1 MDLRRLNQPRAI
13 VTNLGLAVV
22 ISAAVYSSLRTLE
35 LSNLSIVE
43 SANVPLYEKRFEGL
57 RKLLPQHGVI
67 GYTSD
72 EPNPAGYY
80 LANYTLSPILLKQS
94 DGPRIFIVNRTRD
107 ATTPD
112 AAPDVPYDAA
122 YAGDY
127 TVRRTPDATLYD
139 FGGGLMLVERDSQ

>member
-13 VTNLGLAVV
+13 VTNLGLAIV
-22 ISAAVYSSLRTLE
+22 IAAAVYSSLRTLE

-43 SANVPLYEKRFEGL
+43 SANVPSYEKRFEAL
-57 RKLLPQHGVI
+57 RKILPQHGVI

-72 EPNPAGYY
+72 ESNPAGYY
-80 LANYTLSPILLKQS
+80 LANYALSPILLEQG

-112 AAPDVPYDAA
+112 AAYDAA
-122 YAGDY
+122 HAGGY
-127 TVRRTPDATLYD
+127 TVRRTPDATVYD
-139 FGGGLMLVERDSQ
+139 FGRGLMLVERDSQ

>member
-43 SANVPLYEKRFEGL
+43 SANVPLYMKRFEGL

-107 ATTPD
+107 AVTSNAAD
-112 AAPDVPYDAA
+112 A
-122 YAGDY
+122 GGY

>member
-22 ISAAVYSSLRTLE
+22 IVAAVYSSLRTLE

-43 SANVPLYEKRFEGL
+43 SANVPWYENRFEAV
-57 RKLLPQHGVI
+57 RQLLPRRGII

-80 LANYTLSPILLKQS
+80 LANYTLSPILVKQG
-94 DGPRIFIVNRTRD
+94 DDPRLFIVNRTREAASAP
-107 ATTPD
+107 AT
-112 AAPDVPYDAA
+112 
-122 YAGDY
+122 GLQDY
-127 TVRRTPDATLYD
+127 TVRRTSDATIYD
-139 FGGGLMLVERDSQ
+139 FGRGLMLVERDSH

>member
-107 ATTPD
+107 AITSS
-112 AAPDVPYDAA
+112 AA

>member
-13 VTNLGLAVV
+13 ITNFGLAVV
-22 ISAAVYSSLRTLE
+22 IAAAVYSSLRTLE

-57 RKLLPQHGVI
+57 KKLLPQHGII

-80 LANYTLSPILLKQS
+80 LANYALSPILLNQG
-94 DGPRIFIVNRTRD
+94 DGTRIFIVNRTRD

-112 AAPDVPYDAA
+112 SAYDAA
-122 YAGDY
+122 YAEGY
-127 TVRRTPDATLYD
+127 TVRRTPDATIYD
-139 FGGGLMLVERDSQ
+139 LGNGLMLVERDAQ